1 MSPFQRFSRSNIS
14 LDHVNP
20 RRGGHTESASHGD
33 RKLCST
39 RRENS
44 SSGRRYRRTNIADIV
59 TSFGIA
65 YVSTIRN
72 QHSEMVDR
80 TLVLQNSVPGQN
92 STAER
97 VY

>member
-1 MSPFQRFSRSNIS
+1 NIS
-14 LDHVNP
+14 PNHVNLG
-20 RRGGHTESASHGD
+20 RGNHTESADHGD
-33 RKLCST
+33 WKLCST

-44 SSGRRYRRTNIADIV
+44 CPDI
-59 TSFGIA
+59 GIA

-72 QHSEMVDR
+72 RQSERVDR
-80 TLVLQNSVPGQN
+80 TPISRNSCRGQN